1 MSVLSVSALRPFL
14 AACLLALLT
23 VASGTGFGV
32 AFGAFEENLKA
43 DLQQSADAVL
53 QDRYGGDPAKVKP
66 VLDKAWTYY
75 KRAHLHTGALGTQAL
90 VIILLLS
97 ALQSVPLR
105 LRQGAALAAGLGGL
119 GYGWFWFF
127 AGRAAPGLGGTGAA
141 KEVWALFAQGS
152 TGLML
157 LGLLGAIVSVV
168 WAWRAAPTAS
178 GPPPAP

>member
-1 MSVLSVSALRPFL
+1 MSVSAVSAALRPFL
-14 AACLLALLT
+14 AACLLALVT
-23 VASGTGFGV
+23 IASGTGFGV
-32 AFGAFEENLKA
+32 AFGGFEESLKSG
-43 DLQQSADAVL
+43 LQQSADAVL

-90 VIILLLS
+90 VIILLL
-97 ALQSVPLR
+97 ALLSSVPLR

-141 KEVWALFAQGS
+141 KEAWALFAQGS
-152 TGLML
+152 TALML

-168 WAWRAAPTAS
+168 WAWRAPAS
-178 GPPPAP
+178 GPPPGL